1 MRRSRATIG
10 VRRSRNY
17 WNWCLSGWK
26 PEVHLESKVLFTR
39 GQGLPEHFRHC
50 VELFSPDP
58 RIQVF
63 VSYALSPDGELL
75 AAVKSNPTTVLIWE
89 VTSGKKLQEW
99 RETNFIYTLAFSPD

>member
-50 VELFSPDP
+50 VELFSRARLLWHFP
-58 RIQVF
+58 RILKGTHC
-63 VSYALSPDGELL
+63 ALP
-75 AAVKSNPTTVLIWE
+75 E
-89 VTSGKKLQEW
+89 VIQATRPWAKLEGLGGQ
-99 RETNFIYTLAFSPD
+99 LPVALD